1 MKLLNLPSV
10 LSRRRHTQEGK
21 YYKSRSCYLNHF
33 SRSCDEG
40 TGQTVSTKSC
50 LPCWCTAGPS
60 SGTRTTVLLASPRDG
75 LLEQCFS
82 DAWSCTYSLH
92 ICAPLLF
99 FEGAESPGR
108 DSSCWTSCKDCLRF
122 QSCAQGKYMRWP
134 ECFLLQLKLSNQT
147 GSRPHT
153 SWAMP
158 FSDDHMKCQ
167 GNPSRA
173 VQWVLI

>member
-10 LSRRRHTQEGK
+10 LSRRKHTQEGK

-40 TGQTVSTKSC
+40 TGQSAQNLVC
-50 LPCWCTAGPS
+50 HAGAQQDLVVAQGQQS
-60 SGTRTTVLLASPRDG
+60 SWRWT

-108 DSSCWTSCKDCLRF
+108 DRSCWTLCKDCLRF

-134 ECFLLQLKLSNQT
+134 ECFLLQLELSNQT